1 MASPWALTRP
11 PVLAVAD
18 GIVQVWLRRET
29 IDDVLRLDPRAPRPV
44 PSPTR

>member
-1 MASPWALTRP
+1 MASHWALTRA

-18 GIVQVWLRRET
+18 GTVEAWLRRET

-44 PSPTR
+44 PAPTR